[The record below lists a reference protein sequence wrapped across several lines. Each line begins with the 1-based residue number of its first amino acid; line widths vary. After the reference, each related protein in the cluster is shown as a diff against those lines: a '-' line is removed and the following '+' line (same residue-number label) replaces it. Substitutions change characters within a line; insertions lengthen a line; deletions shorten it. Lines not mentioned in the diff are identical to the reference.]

1 MSEIA
6 PKALVVYRLD
16 ALRQDLEVV
25 GVYTHRDEAEAHK
38 ASLPEESNPLVISM
52 TMDAAMAVLRGE
64 GQSAFEH
71 IFERRLERL
80 AERVGMLAAVVAA
93 KQVA

>member
-1 MSEIA
+1 MSEIT
-6 PKALVVYRLD
+6 PEALVLYRLGE
-16 ALRQDLEVV
+16 LRQDFQVV
-25 GVYTHRDEAEAHK
+25 GVYTHRDEAEAHL
-38 ASLPEESNPLVISM
+38 AQLPERSNPLIIPM
-52 TMDAAMAVLRGE
+52 TMEAAMAVLRNE

-80 AERVGMLAAVVAA
+80 AERVGQLTAVVAA

>member
-1 MSEIA
+1 MSEIT

-25 GVYTHRDEAEAHK
+25 GVYTHRDEAEAHL
-38 ASLPEESNPLVISM
+38 AQLPTDSNPLVITM

-64 GQSAFEH
+64 GQSQFEH

-80 AERVGMLAAVVAA
+80 AERVGQLAAVVAA

>member
-1 MSEIA
+1 MSA
-6 PKALVVYRLD
+6 QTPKALVVYRLD
-16 ALRQDLEVV
+16 ALHQDLEVV
-25 GVYTHRDEAEAHK
+25 GVYTHHDEAEAHR
-38 ASLPEESNPLVISM
+38 SQLPEDSNAMVISM
-52 TMDAAMAVLRGE
+52 SMEAAMAVLRGE

-80 AERVGMLAAVVAA
+80 AERVGQLAAVVAA

>member
-1 MSEIA
+1 MSARA
-6 PKALVVYRLD
+6 PVALVVYRLD
-16 ALRQDLEVV
+16 ALQQNLEVV
-25 GVYTHRDEAEAHK
+25 GVYTHREEAEAHR
-38 ASLPEESNPLVISM
+38 ALLPEESNPLIISM
-52 TMDAAMAVLRGE
+52 TMEAAMAVLRGE

-80 AERVGMLAAVVAA
+80 AERVGQLAAVVAA